1 MTTQD
6 KKELNIEEV
15 SSVTGGNAN
24 GPVKGTGPSD
34 KIDQIYQHDEIT
46 TGIPLA
52 PGPANDSF
60 EIKTEP
66 LMPGPTQKPDLI
78 SAQLKK

>member
-24 GPVKGTGPSD
+24 VP
-34 KIDQIYQHDEIT
+34 DEPIEIR

-78 SAQLKK
+78 SA

>member
-24 GPVKGTGPSD
+24 VPDEPLEIRTGKPLGRIAENAIPLTLGPVEP
-34 KIDQIYQHDEIT
+34 I
-46 TGIPLA
+46 
-52 PGPANDSF
+52 
-60 EIKTEP
+60 EIKTGP
-66 LMPGPTQKPDLI
+66 LMPGPTQKPDPI
-78 SAQLKK
+78 IAQLKQ

>member
-24 GPVKGTGPSD
+24 VPDEPLEIRTG
-34 KIDQIYQHDEIT
+34 K
-46 TGIPLA
+46 PLGRGA
-52 PGPANDSF
+52 DNGSF

-66 LMPGPTQKPDLI
+66 LMPGPTQKPDPI
-78 SAQLKK
+78 IAQLKK

>member
-24 GPVKGTGPSD
+24 VPDEPIEIRTG
-34 KIDQIYQHDEIT
+34 K
-46 TGIPLA
+46 PLA
-52 PGPANDSF
+52 PGPVEPI
-60 EIKTEP
+60 EIKTGP
-66 LMPGPTQKPDLI
+66 LMPGPTQKPDPLI
-78 SAQLKK
+78 AQLKK

>member
-24 GPVKGTGPSD
+24 VPDEPLEIRTGKPLGRIAENAIPLTPGPVEPIET
-34 KIDQIYQHDEIT
+34 
-46 TGIPLA
+46 
-52 PGPANDSF
+52 
-60 EIKTEP
+60 KTEP

-78 SAQLKK
+78 SAQLKQ

>member
-24 GPVKGTGPSD
+24 VPDEPIPLTPGPVEP
-34 KIDQIYQHDEIT
+34 I
-46 TGIPLA
+46 
-52 PGPANDSF
+52 
-60 EIKTEP
+60 EIKTGP

-78 SAQLKK
+78 NAQLKQ

>member
-24 GPVKGTGPSD
+24 VPKEPIEIRTG
-34 KIDQIYQHDEIT
+34 K
-46 TGIPLA
+46 PLA
-52 PGPANDSF
+52 PGPVEPI
-60 EIKTEP
+60 EIKKGP
-66 LMPGPTQKPDLI
+66 LMPGPTQKPDPI
-78 SAQLKK
+78 IAELKK

>member
-24 GPVKGTGPSD
+24 VPDEPIEIRTG
-34 KIDQIYQHDEIT
+34 K
-46 TGIPLA
+46 PLA
-52 PGPANDSF
+52 
-60 EIKTEP
+60 
-66 LMPGPTQKPDLI
+66 PGPTQKPDPI
-78 SAQLKK
+78 IAQLKK

>member
-24 GPVKGTGPSD
+24 VPEESIEIRTGKPLTLGPVEPIET
-34 KIDQIYQHDEIT
+34 
-46 TGIPLA
+46 
-52 PGPANDSF
+52 
-60 EIKTEP
+60 KTEP

>member
-24 GPVKGTGPSD
+24 VPEVPIEIRTG
-34 KIDQIYQHDEIT
+34 K
-46 TGIPLA
+46 PLA
-52 PGPANDSF
+52 PGPVEPI
-60 EIKTEP
+60 EIKTGP
-66 LMPGPTQKPDLI
+66 LMPGPTQKPDPI
-78 SAQLKK
+78 IAQLKQ

>member
-24 GPVKGTGPSD
+24 VPEESIEIRTG
-34 KIDQIYQHDEIT
+34 K
-46 TGIPLA
+46 PLA

-78 SAQLKK
+78 SAQLKQ

>member
-24 GPVKGTGPSD
+24 VP
-34 KIDQIYQHDEIT
+34 DEPI
-46 TGIPLA
+46 
-52 PGPANDSF
+52 
-60 EIKTEP
+60 EIKTGP

-78 SAQLKK
+78 NAQLKQ